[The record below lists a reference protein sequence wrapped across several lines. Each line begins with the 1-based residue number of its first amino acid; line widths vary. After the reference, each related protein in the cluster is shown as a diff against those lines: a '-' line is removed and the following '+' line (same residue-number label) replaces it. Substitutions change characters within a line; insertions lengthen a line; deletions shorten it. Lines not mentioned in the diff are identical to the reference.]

1 MAAVENYG
9 VLGWR
14 EWLALPTLGI
24 SRIKAKVDTGARTST
39 LHAFK
44 LETFERSGQPWV
56 RFHIHPEQGDSSPV
70 HIGEAAIVDQR
81 SVRDS
86 GGHQELRYII
96 ETDIQIGARLHR
108 IEMTL
113 TDREN
118 MRFRMLLGR
127 TAIRG
132 HYLVDSAASYLSS
145 PPPQGTQ
152 PGES

>member
-1 MAAVENYG
+1 
-9 VLGWR
+9 
-14 EWLALPTLGI
+14 
-24 SRIKAKVDTGARTST
+24 
-39 LHAFK
+39 
-44 LETFERSGQPWV
+44 V

-96 ETDIQIGARLHR
+96 ETDVQIGARQHR